1 MARLDGDGQI
11 GRHSSVD
18 SEGKTPDLFPLP
30 PKLDVVPAD
39 GIVETRTD
47 VGRQGALFDRAMNS
61 KALGEQR
68 RTIFRYE
75 VSGNGHEP
83 LALGDVTR
91 YVNTLRVR
99 GAEDY
104 GRMSVAL
111 LVYRKNGSIVGVN
124 GHVHVGDRRSTARI
138 GEHAGVE
145 GHLDEPSD
153 PVVFHRQPRANER
166 RRGCPKAQS
175 STWNIAEHVPP
186 IEVTGSHAWSREG
199 ALPPDSRRFTARR
212 RCASCEQ

>member
-1 MARLDGDGQI
+1 MSHELQGP
-11 GRHSSVD
+11 GR
-18 SEGKTPDLFPLP
+18 
-30 PKLDVVPAD
+30 PAPHN
-39 GIVETRTD
+39 
-47 VGRQGALFDRAMNS
+47 L
-61 KALGEQR
+61 
-68 RTIFRYE
+68 RYE
-75 VSGNGHEP
+75 VSANSHEP

-91 YVNTLRVR
+91 YVDTLRVR

-111 LVYRKNGSIVGVN
+111 LVYRKNGSIVRVN

-138 GEHAGVE
+138 GEHAGVG

-166 RRGCPKAQS
+166 RRACPKAQS

-186 IEVTGSHAWSREG
+186 IKLTGGHAWSREG
-199 ALPPDSRRFTARR
+199 ALRPDSRRFTARR
-212 RCASCEQ
+212 RCASCEQQHQRKRPLHHELSQIPLCSRKAAKAQPKGCAPRAST